1 MTTVCLLIAAVISAA
16 PAEGLPAAPV
26 TAIAFAPEGNSV
38 VVATTHEVAELSWP
52 QLKLL
57 RKLSVELAHFH
68 DAAFA
73 PGGQILAIAGGK
85 PAESGGLVLL
95 SWPDIEPRREFEVGD
110 DVIHRAVWYP
120 EGNKM
125 ALACA
130 DHTVPIVSRTGR
142 QAVRLDEH
150 SAPVLAALFVPDILR
165 PLLVTAGRDQTI
177 RIWNADRPAKSV
189 RSLDN
194 HTAAV
199 VDLALR
205 PLRDDEPPMIASAG
219 ADRTIR
225 FWQPAIGRLVRFSR
239 LPSPPLAICWTA
251 DGQRIAAA
259 CQDGNLRIVELQS
272 AVILSEHAAVEGW
285 AYSVALASDGKSL
298 LVGGEAGQ
306 LAVVTITANR

>member
-1 MTTVCLLIAAVISAA
+1 MTSCCLLIAAIISAA

-57 RKLSVELAHFH
+57 RKLPVELAHFH

-95 SWPDIEPRREFEVGD
+95 SWPKIEPRREFEIGS

-120 EGNKM
+120 EGNKL

-177 RIWNADRPAKSV
+177 RVWNADRPAKSL
-189 RSLDN
+189 RTLDN
-194 HTAAV
+194 HTAGV

-205 PLRDDEPPMIASAG
+205 PAVSGEPPMIASAG

-225 FWQPAIGRLVRFSR
+225 FWQPKLGRLVRFCR
-239 LPSPPLAICWTA
+239 LPSTPLALCWTA
-251 DGQRIAAA
+251 SGEQVAAA
-259 CQDGNLRIVELQS
+259 CQDGKLRIVEMPTAKILAEHD
-272 AVILSEHAAVEGW
+272 AVKGW
-285 AYSVALASDGKSL
+285 AYSLALAPDGKTL
-298 LVGGEAGQ
+298 LVGGEGGHIAKVQ
-306 LAVVTITANR
+306 LP